1 MYRYHGRN
9 NGVDDRGCHAA
20 VGWQTPAKTA
30 FDDVM
35 SLISGRWR
43 EGRGGI
49 MSNSMCMLSD
59 KFP

>member
-1 MYRYHGRN
+1 MYRYHGGN
-9 NGVDDRGCHAA
+9 NGVDGRGCHAA

-49 MSNSMCMLSD
+49 MSNSMHA
-59 KFP
+59 F